1 MVPSADP
8 GAADP
13 VGGSAGNS
21 RAELGGRPA
30 GLRAEPAVAPQTGY
44 TGDAA
49 PPADPG
55 AAAPLVVA
63 GGSDVD
69 PEAAVVPW
77 DGSGTASAAGRSSS
91 ADGDDRWA
99 RSESR
104 AADSGERQ
112 RWQGQA
118 GKLPEDSVPVRG
130 GLADLASDPLASQ
143 SAGTAAAVAAKLA
156 AAVAV
161 VKGLC

>member
-21 RAELGGRPA
+21 RAEPGGQLA
-30 GLRAEPAVAPQTGY
+30 GLRAEPAVAAQTGY

-49 PPADPG
+49 PPPVPG
-55 AAAPLVVA
+55 AAAPLVAA
-63 GGSDVD
+63 GGSDVVEMLLPAD
-69 PEAAVVPW
+69 PEAAVVPR

-112 RWQGQA
+112 RWQG
-118 GKLPEDSVPVRG
+118 
-130 GLADLASDPLASQ
+130 
-143 SAGTAAAVAAKLA
+143 
-156 AAVAV
+156 
-161 VKGLC
+161 